1 MRVPYLPKLSEEGS
15 RMIVAYLLAGIA
27 VGLMSALWGWTAGF
41 SVLTIFGF
49 YALGGAMGMA
59 ATIVWAAAMCHRSRA
74 SRKQISQKQNVP
86 RQRLSSTS
94 GRPSTR
100 GQHR

>member
-1 MRVPYLPKLSEEGS
+1 
-15 RMIVAYLLAGIA
+15 MIVAYLLAGIA

-59 ATIVWAAAMCHRSRA
+59 ATIVLAAAMWPHRSSLSEADLSEAERA
-74 SRKQISQKQNVP
+74 LAETEQHI
-86 RQRLSSTS
+86 RQA
-94 GRPSTR
+94 
-100 GQHR
+100 